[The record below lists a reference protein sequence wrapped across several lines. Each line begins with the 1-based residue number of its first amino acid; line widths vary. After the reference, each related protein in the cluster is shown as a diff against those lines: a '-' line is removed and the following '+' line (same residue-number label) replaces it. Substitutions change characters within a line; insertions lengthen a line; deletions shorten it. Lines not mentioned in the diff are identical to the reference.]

1 MTGAATSPARS
12 GKRTARTRES
22 IENTQV
28 RTQRSSQEL
37 QNQPTMPSS
46 GQRLRYFWMQNLQ
59 DLTLAILDQHRS
71 GHTPAILFATHDR
84 GRRYAEKYMEE
95 LHGRSSMGKN
105 LIIRIFARGAA
116 LHFHICPITC
126 NTNGRPKLALLNL
139 WAMNG
144 GRVTTSYGNQI
155 ACIMCTTAMA
165 RSSFD
170 RTLRSL
176 STQISGTWQGA
187 CGNPMTPPCCT

>member
-1 MTGAATSPARS
+1 M
-12 GKRTARTRES
+12 
-22 IENTQV
+22 

-37 QNQPTMPSS
+37 RNQPTMPSS
-46 GQRLRYFWMQNLQ
+46 GQRLRYFWMQNPQ
-59 DLTLAILDQHRS
+59 ALTLAILDQHRS
-71 GHTPAILFATHDR
+71 GHMPAILSAILDR
-84 GRRYAEKYMEE
+84 ERHYSETYMAE
-95 LHGRSSMGKN
+95 LHGKNSMGKS
-105 LIIRIFARGAA
+105 LITRIFERGAA
-116 LHFHICPITC
+116 LHFHICPTTC
-126 NTNGRPKLALLNL
+126 NTNGRPRLALQNS

-170 RTLRSL
+170 RTSRSL

-187 CGNPMTPPCCT
+187 CENLMTPPCCT